1 MTIDLSYIGLIFFF
15 ISIVFIAEGI
25 IYTLVPNY
33 MKKML
38 NYIFSLN
45 SDNIRIIGLF
55 FIFVGTIVLY
65 LIF

>member
-25 IYTLVPNY
+25 IYTVFPNY

-55 FIFVGTIVLY
+55 FIFVGTVVLY

>member
-1 MTIDLSYIGLIFFF
+1 MTIDQSYIGLIFFF

-25 IYTLVPNY
+25 IYTLFPNY

-55 FIFVGTIVLY
+55 FIFVGTVILY

>member
-15 ISIVFIAEGI
+15 ISIVFRAEGI
-25 IYTLVPNY
+25 IYTLFPNY

-38 NYIFSLN
+38 NYILSLN

-55 FIFVGTIVLY
+55 FIFVGTVVLY

>member
-25 IYTLVPNY
+25 IYTLFPNY

-45 SDNIRIIGLF
+45 SDNIRVIGLF
-55 FIFVGTIVLY
+55 FIFIGTVVLY

>member
-1 MTIDLSYIGLIFFF
+1 MTIDLGYIGLIFFF

-25 IYTLVPNY
+25 IYTLFPNY

-55 FIFVGTIVLY
+55 FIFVGTVVLY

>member
-25 IYTLVPNY
+25 IYTLFPNY

-38 NYIFSLN
+38 NYILSLN

-55 FIFVGTIVLY
+55 FIFVGTLVLY

>member
-25 IYTLVPNY
+25 IYTLFPNY

-38 NYIFSLN
+38 NYILSLN

-55 FIFVGTIVLY
+55 FIFIGTVVLY

>member
-25 IYTLVPNY
+25 IYTLFPNY

-38 NYIFSLN
+38 NYILSLN

-55 FIFVGTIVLY
+55 FIFVGTVILY

>member
-1 MTIDLSYIGLIFFF
+1 MTIDLSYTGLIFFF

-25 IYTLVPNY
+25 IYTLFPNY

-38 NYIFSLN
+38 NYILSLN

-55 FIFVGTIVLY
+55 FIFVGTVVLY

>member
-1 MTIDLSYIGLIFFF
+1 MTIDISYIGLIFFF

-25 IYTLVPNY
+25 IYTLFPNY

-38 NYIFSLN
+38 NTILSLN

-55 FIFVGTIVLY
+55 FIFVGTVVLY

>member
-25 IYTLVPNY
+25 IYTVFPNY

-55 FIFVGTIVLY
+55 FIFIGTVVLY

>member
-25 IYTLVPNY
+25 IYTLFPNY

-38 NYIFSLN
+38 NYILSLN

-55 FIFVGTIVLY
+55 FIFVGTVVLY

>member
-25 IYTLVPNY
+25 IYTVFPNY

-45 SDNIRIIGLF
+45 SDNIRIIGRF
-55 FIFVGTIVLY
+55 FIFVGTVILY

>member
-15 ISIVFIAEGI
+15 ISIVFIGEGI
-25 IYTLVPNY
+25 IYSLFPNY

-38 NYIFSLN
+38 NYLFSLN
-45 SDNIRIIGLF
+45 SDSIRLIGFF
-55 FIFVGTIVLY
+55 FIILGTIILY

>member
-25 IYTLVPNY
+25 LYTLFPNY

-55 FIFVGTIVLY
+55 FIFVGTVVLY

>member
-1 MTIDLSYIGLIFFF
+1 MTIDLSYISLIFFF

-25 IYTLVPNY
+25 IYTLFPNY

-55 FIFVGTIVLY
+55 FIFVGTVILY

>member
-1 MTIDLSYIGLIFFF
+1 MTVDLGYIGLIFFF

-25 IYTLVPNY
+25 IYTLFPNY

-55 FIFVGTIVLY
+55 FIFVGTVVLY

>member
-25 IYTLVPNY
+25 IYTLFPNY

-45 SDNIRIIGLF
+45 SDNIRMIGLF
-55 FIFVGTIVLY
+55 FIFVGTVVLY

>member
-1 MTIDLSYIGLIFFF
+1 
-15 ISIVFIAEGI
+15 
-25 IYTLVPNY
+25 

-38 NYIFSLN
+38 NYILSLN

-55 FIFVGTIVLY
+55 FIFFGTVVLY

>member
-1 MTIDLSYIGLIFFF
+1 MIKTGTHKILKILL
-15 ISIVFIAEGI
+15 SIVFIAEGI
-25 IYTLVPNY
+25 IYTLFPNY

-55 FIFVGTIVLY
+55 FIFVGTVVLY

>member
-1 MTIDLSYIGLIFFF
+1 MTIDISYIGLIFFF

-25 IYTLVPNY
+25 IYTLFPNY

-38 NYIFSLN
+38 NYILSLN

-55 FIFVGTIVLY
+55 FIFVGTVVLY

>member
-25 IYTLVPNY
+25 IYTLYPNY

-55 FIFVGTIVLY
+55 FIFIGTVVLY